1 MCLLEIPNIRGR
13 LSEDMNRLL
22 DDPKI
27 TKVFCD
33 GTSSADRRSLGIV
46 DSDNYV
52 DLEDIASSLVG
63 ATGVRRGLAR
73 MMNLAWPNPAVR
85 VTKDTRNASLRRE
98 KESVLFFAAIEQGK
112 KPRPKELDEIPNRVR
127 RYAAMDAWCTMTAYR
142 GLRQQA
148 QHEGLPTTD

>member
-1 MCLLEIPNIRGR
+1 MCLLEIPNIHR
-13 LSEDMNRLL
+13 LSDDMRRLL
-22 DDPKI
+22 GDQSI

-33 GTSSADRRSLGIV
+33 GTSGADRRSLEIV
-46 DSDNYV
+46 DFDNYV
-52 DLEDIASSLVG
+52 DLEDITSSLVG

-73 MMNLAWPNPAVR
+73 IMNLAWPNPAVR
-85 VTKDTRNASLRRE
+85 VTKDTRD

>member
-1 MCLLEIPNIRGR
+1 MCLLEIPNIHR
-13 LSEDMNRLL
+13 LSDDMRRLL
-22 DDPKI
+22 GDQSI

-33 GTSSADRRSLGIV
+33 GTSGADRRSLEIV
-46 DSDNYV
+46 DFDNYV
-52 DLEDIASSLVG
+52 DLEDITSSLVG

-73 MMNLAWPNPAVR
+73 IMNLAWPNPAVR
-85 VTKDTRNASLRRE
+85 VTKDTRD

-127 RYAAMDAWCTMTAYR
+127 RYAAMDAWCTMMAYH

-148 QHEGLPTTD
+148 RQQAQREGLPMTD